1 MADKD
6 KKLRTVHTEL
16 KAAISSAESDVRTKD
31 EAMVAAKVAYEAA
44 QQELINKRKRLAQLE
59 IIYPE
64 LKA

>member
-6 KKLRTVHTEL
+6 KKLSTVHTEL

-44 QQELINKRKRLAQLE
+44 QQELINKRIRLAQLE